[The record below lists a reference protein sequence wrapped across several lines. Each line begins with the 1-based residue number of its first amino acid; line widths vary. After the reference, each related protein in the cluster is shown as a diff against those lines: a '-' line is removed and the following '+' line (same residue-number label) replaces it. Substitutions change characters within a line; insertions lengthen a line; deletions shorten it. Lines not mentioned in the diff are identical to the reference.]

1 MWAAVINI
9 LSVEKSTQTFAKIS
23 NQDAKVW
30 AILLLLRRKRSK
42 EVFVTSW
49 LSTVS
54 TWLNLGDKRGS
65 QPSGSEKKKKGLRSP
80 QCFRAGSPQLQT
92 AAAWQPLPDVASS
105 WWRPCCSKPSQWENA
120 MTTGRVP
127 PLRGSGCLLIMLL
140 REDSC
145 SGTDGWWRLSPLSF
159 PSPTS
164 VNKSLSYQHWLYIV
178 PFAKAFFFLRTKS
191 NILTNVI
198 NLKNTKRKAKNKSH
212 LSALQQP
219 KTATI
224 NISST
229 FWYTQFLCISPH
241 RVIL

>member
-65 QPSGSEKKKKGLRSP
+65 QPSGSEKKKKKGLRSP
-80 QCFRAGSPQLQT
+80 QCFRAGFPQLQT
-92 AAAWQPLPDVASS
+92 AAARQPLPDVASS
-105 WWRPCCSKPSQWENA
+105 WWRSCCSKPSQWENA

-178 PFAKAFFFLRTKS
+178 PFAKAFFF
-191 NILTNVI
+191 
-198 NLKNTKRKAKNKSH
+198 
-212 LSALQQP
+212 
-219 KTATI
+219 
-224 NISST
+224 
-229 FWYTQFLCISPH
+229 F
-241 RVIL
+241 

>member
-23 NQDAKVW
+23 NRDAKVW

-42 EVFVTSW
+42 EVFVISW

-65 QPSGSEKKKKGLRSP
+65 QPSGYKKKKGLGSP
-80 QCFRAGSPQLQT
+80 QCMRAGSPQLQT
-92 AAAWQPLPDVASS
+92 AAAWQSPPSS

-120 MTTGRVP
+120 LTTGRVP

-164 VNKSLSYQHWLYIV
+164 VNKSLSYQH
-178 PFAKAFFFLRTKS
+178 
-191 NILTNVI
+191 
-198 NLKNTKRKAKNKSH
+198 
-212 LSALQQP
+212 
-219 KTATI
+219 
-224 NISST
+224 
-229 FWYTQFLCISPH
+229 
-241 RVIL
+241 